1 MAGAKVYSRIYI
13 MQRRTL
19 RKQPLELLYKYQLLL
34 HRLQQQ
40 HP

>member
-13 MQRRTL
+13 MQHRTL
-19 RKQPLELLYKYQLLL
+19 YMLQLLLLYKFQLLM